1 MGHPPDGSGRSCG
14 ACCWGLLHAL
24 VVATLRRLRVFLG
37 GGRQYNLVGHWVKG
51 LLALVV
57 NGREH
62 LIALLDLHTIHGVRH
77 NTEFMA
83 Y

>member
-1 MGHPPDGSGRSCG
+1 MVVAIVAALVAG
-14 ACCWGLLHAL
+14 GLLHAL

-37 GGRQYNLVGHWVKG
+37 GGRQLNLVGHWVKG

-57 NGREH
+57 KGREH
-62 LIALLDLHTIHGVRH
+62 LIALLDLHTK
-77 NTEFMA
+77 FMA